1 MTKSEIFTQYNKAR
15 AAARQGKLDPKRV
28 NRALGIAQTKAPEQK
43 YITSIKSCNCV
54 DHQQHPSVACK
65 HMIARMIEVKV
76 ERTRE
81 DGYMHAQPI
90 VEKVAIEDK
99 PKVIYCEFEYAT
111 ISPWDIVMNF
121 WDASNCK
128 YSVGSGLSQI
138 DSEKLAEMLQGYKV
152 IETKYMKKNSW
163 GTHSFKMWWEK
174 K

>member
-1 MTKSEIFTQYNKAR
+1 MTKSEIFTQYNKAM

-65 HMIARMIEVKV
+65 HMIARMIEVKIDRANIREKLVAEPV
-76 ERTRE
+76 E
-81 DGYMHAQPI
+81 
-90 VEKVAIEDK
+90 

-152 IETKYMKKNSW
+152 IETKYVKKNSW

>member
-43 YITSIKSCNCV
+43 YVTTIKTCNCI

-76 ERTRE
+76 ERTHNSTTKA
-81 DGYMHAQPI
+81 DDNNTSI
-90 VEKVAIEDK
+90 S
-99 PKVIYCEFEYAT
+99 PKVLYVEFEYAT

-152 IETKYMKKNSW
+152 IETKYVKKNSW

-174 K
+174 KS

>member
-28 NRALGIAQTKAPEQK
+28 NRALGIAQTKATEQK
-43 YITSIKSCNCV
+43 YITSIKSCTCE
-54 DHQQHPSVACK
+54 DHKRNSTPCK

-76 ERTRE
+76 ERT
-81 DGYMHAQPI
+81 HVQPT
-90 VEKVAIEDK
+90 VE

-128 YSVGSGLSQI
+128 ISTGKGLSQI
-138 DSEKLAEMLQGYKV
+138 DSEKLAEQLQGYKV
-152 IETKYMKKNSW
+152 IKTQYIKKNSW

-174 K
+174 R